1 MLGYLLRLA
10 IIGFGLY
17 ALRNRVAMPIAFILR
32 MAGVQNST
40 DKARY
45 FVGATSSIV
54 YFGICCFGLYVL
66 WHLGI
71 VQAIGEAFG
80 VIFSN
85 LFGFFKLLPAAIAEL
100 LA

>member
-1 MLGYLLRLA
+1 MGYLLELV

-17 ALRNRVAMPIAFILR
+17 ALRNLVAMPIAFILR

-45 FVGATSSIV
+45 FVGTTSSIV
-54 YFGICCFGLYVL
+54 YFGICCFGLYVF
-66 WHLGI
+66 WHMGV
-71 VQAIGEAFG
+71 VQVFGEAFG
-80 VIFSN
+80 VIFSS
-85 LFGFFKLLPAAIAEL
+85 LFDFLKLLPAAIAEL